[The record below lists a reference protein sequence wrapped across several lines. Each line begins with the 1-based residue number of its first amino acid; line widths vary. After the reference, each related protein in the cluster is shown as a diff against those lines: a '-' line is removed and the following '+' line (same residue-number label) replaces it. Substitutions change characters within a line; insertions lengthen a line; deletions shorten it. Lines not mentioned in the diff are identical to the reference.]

1 MVALRR
7 RWAQRTIF
15 PLITLLKV
23 GTEGD
28 RERERERAANNGHDF
43 RGGEIVR
50 LAAALVPR
58 ASLAAALA
66 PWYG

>member
-28 RERERERAANNGHDF
+28 RERERERGLLIMAMISEEEKLSA
-43 RGGEIVR
+43 
-50 LAAALVPR
+50 
-58 ASLAAALA
+58 
-66 PWYG
+66 